1 MCLAIPMK
9 VLTVDG
15 DEGIVE
21 IEGIKRTV
29 GIQLV
34 DDVKVGEYVVV
45 HAGFAIEK
53 LDEEEAK
60 ETLELFKKFP
70 LDDIV

>member
-1 MCLAIPMK
+1 MCLAVPMK
-9 VLTVDG
+9 IISIND
-15 DEGIVE
+15 DEATVE

-34 DDVKVGEYVVV
+34 NDVKPGEYVIV

-53 LDEEEAK
+53 LDEQSAQ
-60 ETLELFKKFP
+60 ETLELLKTEWETKK
-70 LDDIV
+70 